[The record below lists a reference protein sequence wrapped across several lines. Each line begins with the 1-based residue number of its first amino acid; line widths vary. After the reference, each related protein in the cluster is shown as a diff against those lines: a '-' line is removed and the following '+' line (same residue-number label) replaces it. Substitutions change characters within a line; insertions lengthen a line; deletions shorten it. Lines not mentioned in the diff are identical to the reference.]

1 MALVVLLAVLLAGAA
16 AGFGYLAWQRQ
27 QAADAVRAVE
37 RESLPAVERAYDAP
51 ADEPA
56 ENPIDFEALR
66 RESPDVYAWLYV
78 PNTNVNLPVLQRP
91 GDDFFYLDHDRYG
104 EPAVEGAVFSQM
116 ANATDFFDPV
126 TVLYGHNIVN
136 DAMFATL
143 HAYEDPAF
151 FADNPEL
158 YVYLPDR
165 ILAYEVVA
173 AYEYDD
179 RHILNSFD
187 FSDPAVRT
195 GYFAS
200 VLAPDDPKANV
211 RDGAQLD
218 ADDRIVQLRR
228 AVREAAESKLRNG
241 VIDTND
247 LLRKITEEATAATA
261 RSAREIELVKTI
273 YELKHTINR

>member
-1 MALVVLLAVLLAGAA
+1 MEKRPARPRAAVVLAVLLVVLLGAA
-16 AGFGYLAWQRQ
+16 ACGFGFLVWQQRQ
-27 QAADAVRAVE
+27 IDRAVAE
-37 RESLPAVERAYDAP
+37 VAQTPLPAVEPTVEAKEA
-51 ADEPA
+51 EPQ
-56 ENPIDFEALR
+56 NPIDFAALQA
-66 RESPDVYAWLYV
+66 ENPDLYAWIYV

-116 ANATDFFDPV
+116 ANATDFSDPV

-218 ADDRIVQLRR
+218 ADDRIVQL
-228 AVREAAESKLRNG
+228 S
-241 VIDTND
+241 TC
-247 LLRKITEEATAATA
+247 
-261 RSAREIELVKTI
+261 RSALTSDPVRYIVTAVLVGEKPAA
-273 YELKHTINR
+273 

>member
-1 MALVVLLAVLLAGAA
+1 
-16 AGFGYLAWQRQ
+16 
-27 QAADAVRAVE
+27 
-37 RESLPAVERAYDAP
+37 
-51 ADEPA
+51 
-56 ENPIDFEALR
+56 
-66 RESPDVYAWLYV
+66 
-78 PNTNVNLPVLQRP
+78 
-91 GDDFFYLDHDRYG
+91 
-104 EPAVEGAVFSQM
+104 M
-116 ANATDFFDPV
+116 ANATDFSDPV

-218 ADDRIVQLRR
+218 ADDLIVQL
-228 AVREAAESKLRNG
+228 S
-241 VIDTND
+241 TC
-247 LLRKITEEATAATA
+247 
-261 RSAREIELVKTI
+261 RSALTSDPVRYIVTAVLVGEKPAA
-273 YELKHTINR
+273 

>member
-1 MALVVLLAVLLAGAA
+1 MEKRPARPRAAVVLAVLLVVLLGAA
-16 AGFGYLAWQRQ
+16 ACGFGFLVWQQRQ
-27 QAADAVRAVE
+27 IDRAVAE
-37 RESLPAVERAYDAP
+37 VAQTPLPAVEPTVEAKEA
-51 ADEPA
+51 EPQ
-56 ENPIDFEALR
+56 NPIDFAALQA
-66 RESPDVYAWLYV
+66 ENPDLYAWIYV

-116 ANATDFFDPV
+116 ANATDFSDPV

-218 ADDRIVQLRR
+218 ADDRIVQLSTCR
-228 AVREAAESKLRNG
+228 AALTSDPVRYIVTAVLVGEKPAA
-241 VIDTND
+241 
-247 LLRKITEEATAATA
+247 
-261 RSAREIELVKTI
+261 
-273 YELKHTINR
+273 

>member
-37 RESLPAVERAYDAP
+37 REPLPAVERAYDAP

-116 ANATDFFDPV
+116 ANATDFSDPV

-158 YVYLPDR
+158 
-165 ILAYEVVA
+165 
-173 AYEYDD
+173 YEYDD

-218 ADDRIVQLRR
+218 ADDLIVQL
-228 AVREAAESKLRNG
+228 S
-241 VIDTND
+241 TC
-247 LLRKITEEATAATA
+247 
-261 RSAREIELVKTI
+261 RSALTSDPVRYIVTAVLVGEKPAA
-273 YELKHTINR
+273 

>member
-1 MALVVLLAVLLAGAA
+1 M
-16 AGFGYLAWQRQ
+16 
-27 QAADAVRAVE
+27 
-37 RESLPAVERAYDAP
+37 
-51 ADEPA
+51 
-56 ENPIDFEALR
+56 
-66 RESPDVYAWLYV
+66 

-116 ANATDFFDPV
+116 ANATDFSDPV

-200 VLAPDDPKANV
+200 VLAPDDPKAQAFHSHLMLEHGDMPFDPFDE
-211 RDGAQLD
+211 RGSAYCESGGA
-218 ADDRIVQLRR
+218 AHAAGFSPTST
-228 AVREAAESKLRNG
+228 AV
-241 VIDTND
+241 
-247 LLRKITEEATAATA
+247 
-261 RSAREIELVKTI
+261 TI
-273 YELKHTINR
+273 

>member
-37 RESLPAVERAYDAP
+37 REPLPAVERAYDAP

-116 ANATDFFDPV
+116 ANATDFSDPV

-195 GYFAS
+195 GYFA
-200 VLAPDDPKANV
+200 V
-211 RDGAQLD
+211 GAR
-218 ADDRIVQLRR
+218 ARRPEGERARRR
-228 AVREAAESKLRNG
+228 AARCRRPHRAAQHLPLGPDQRPGALYRYGRARGREACCVSCAPAFAIGGASFVEG
-241 VIDTND
+241 VERHVSM
-247 LLRKITEEATAATA
+247 L
-261 RSAREIELVKTI
+261 
-273 YELKHTINR
+273 

>member
-37 RESLPAVERAYDAP
+37 REPLPAVERAYDAP

-78 PNTNVNLPVLQRP
+78 PNTNVNLLVLQRP

-116 ANATDFFDPV
+116 ANATDFSDPV

-218 ADDRIVQLRR
+218 ADDLIVQL
-228 AVREAAESKLRNG
+228 S
-241 VIDTND
+241 TC
-247 LLRKITEEATAATA
+247 
-261 RSAREIELVKTI
+261 RSALTSDPVRYIVTAVLVGEKPAA
-273 YELKHTINR
+273 

>member
-1 MALVVLLAVLLAGAA
+1 
-16 AGFGYLAWQRQ
+16 
-27 QAADAVRAVE
+27 
-37 RESLPAVERAYDAP
+37 
-51 ADEPA
+51 
-56 ENPIDFEALR
+56 
-66 RESPDVYAWLYV
+66 
-78 PNTNVNLPVLQRP
+78 
-91 GDDFFYLDHDRYG
+91 
-104 EPAVEGAVFSQM
+104 M
-116 ANATDFFDPV
+116 ANATDFSDPV

-218 ADDRIVQLRR
+218 ADDRIVQLSTWPLGPDQQPGALYRHGR
-228 AVREAAESKLRNG
+228 APWARS
-241 VIDTND
+241 
-247 LLRKITEEATAATA
+247 LLRELRPRLSQQAEPLRRRGRTACLHALA
-261 RSAREIELVKTI
+261 
-273 YELKHTINR
+273 

>member
-37 RESLPAVERAYDAP
+37 REPLPAVERAY
-51 ADEPA
+51 
-56 ENPIDFEALR
+56 
-66 RESPDVYAWLYV
+66 VYAWLYV

-116 ANATDFFDPV
+116 ANATDFSDPV

-218 ADDRIVQLRR
+218 ADDRIVQL
-228 AVREAAESKLRNG
+228 S
-241 VIDTND
+241 TC
-247 LLRKITEEATAATA
+247 
-261 RSAREIELVKTI
+261 RSALTSDPVRYIVTAVLVGEKPAA
-273 YELKHTINR
+273 

>member
-1 MALVVLLAVLLAGAA
+1 MRHSGRVRRDPGAMALVVLLAVLLAGAA
-16 AGFGYLAWQRQ
+16 AGSAISPGNGSRRPMRCARSSASRCRRW
-27 QAADAVRAVE
+27 
-37 RESLPAVERAYDAP
+37 SAP
-51 ADEPA
+51 TTRLRTSRRR
-56 ENPIDFEALR
+56 ILSTLR
-66 RESPDVYAWLYV
+66 RCAGRAPTPTRGSTCRTRTSTFPCSSGRETTSSTSIMTA
-78 PNTNVNLPVLQRP
+78 TASRP
-91 GDDFFYLDHDRYG
+91 SKARCF
-104 EPAVEGAVFSQM
+104 QM
-116 ANATDFFDPV
+116 ANATDFSDPV

-218 ADDRIVQLRR
+218 ADDRIVQL
-228 AVREAAESKLRNG
+228 S
-241 VIDTND
+241 TC
-247 LLRKITEEATAATA
+247 
-261 RSAREIELVKTI
+261 RSALTSDPVRYIVTAVLVGEKPAA
-273 YELKHTINR
+273 

>member
-1 MALVVLLAVLLAGAA
+1 MEKRPVRPRAAVVLAVLLVVLLGAA
-16 AGFGYLAWQRQ
+16 ACGFDFLVWQQRQ
-27 QAADAVRAVE
+27 IDRAVAE
-37 RESLPAVERAYDAP
+37 VAQTPLPAVEPTVEAQEA
-51 ADEPA
+51 EPQ
-56 ENPIDFEALR
+56 NPIDFAALQA
-66 RESPDVYAWLYV
+66 ENPDLYAWIYV
-78 PNTNVNLPVLQRP
+78 PNTNVNLPVAQRT
-91 GDDFFYLDHDRYG
+91 GDDFFYLDHDRRGDY
-104 EPAVEGAVFSQM
+104 AVEGTVFSQT
-116 ANATDFFDPV
+116 ANALDFSDPV

-218 ADDRIVQLRR
+218 ADDRIVQL
-228 AVREAAESKLRNG
+228 S
-241 VIDTND
+241 TC
-247 LLRKITEEATAATA
+247 
-261 RSAREIELVKTI
+261 RSALTSDPVRYIVTAVLVGEKPAA
-273 YELKHTINR
+273 

>member
-116 ANATDFFDPV
+116 ANATDFSDPV

-187 FSDPAVRT
+187 FSDPAVRA
-195 GYFAS
+195 GYFTS

-218 ADDRIVQLRR
+218 ADDRIVQL
-228 AVREAAESKLRNG
+228 S
-241 VIDTND
+241 TC
-247 LLRKITEEATAATA
+247 
-261 RSAREIELVKTI
+261 RSALTSDPVRYIVTAVLVGEKPAA
-273 YELKHTINR
+273 

>member
-1 MALVVLLAVLLAGAA
+1 MEKRPARPRAAVVLAVLLVVLLGAA
-16 AGFGYLAWQRQ
+16 ASGFGFLVWQQRQ
-27 QAADAVRAVE
+27 IDRAVAE
-37 RESLPAVERAYDAP
+37 VAQTPLPAVEPTVEAQEVGP
-51 ADEPA
+51 Q
-56 ENPIDFEALR
+56 NPIDFAALKA
-66 RESPDVYAWLYV
+66 ENPDLYAWIYV

-116 ANATDFFDPV
+116 ANATDFSDPV

-151 FADNPEL
+151 FADDPEL

-218 ADDRIVQLRR
+218 ADDRIVQL
-228 AVREAAESKLRNG
+228 S
-241 VIDTND
+241 TC
-247 LLRKITEEATAATA
+247 
-261 RSAREIELVKTI
+261 RSALTSDPVRYIVTAVLVGEKPAA
-273 YELKHTINR
+273 

>member
-1 MALVVLLAVLLAGAA
+1 M
-16 AGFGYLAWQRQ
+16 
-27 QAADAVRAVE
+27 
-37 RESLPAVERAYDAP
+37 
-51 ADEPA
+51 
-56 ENPIDFEALR
+56 
-66 RESPDVYAWLYV
+66 

-116 ANATDFFDPV
+116 ANATDFSDPV

-173 AYEYDD
+173 AYEYD
-179 RHILNSFD
+179 
-187 FSDPAVRT
+187 
-195 GYFAS
+195 
-200 VLAPDDPKANV
+200 PKANV

-218 ADDRIVQLRR
+218 ADDLIVQL
-228 AVREAAESKLRNG
+228 S
-241 VIDTND
+241 TC
-247 LLRKITEEATAATA
+247 
-261 RSAREIELVKTI
+261 RSALTSDPVRYIVTAVLVGEKPAA
-273 YELKHTINR
+273 

>member
-37 RESLPAVERAYDAP
+37 REPLPAVERAYDAP

-104 EPAVEGAVFSQM
+104 EPAV
-116 ANATDFFDPV
+116 
-126 TVLYGHNIVN
+126 
-136 DAMFATL
+136 ATL

-218 ADDRIVQLRR
+218 ADDRIVQL
-228 AVREAAESKLRNG
+228 S
-241 VIDTND
+241 TC
-247 LLRKITEEATAATA
+247 
-261 RSAREIELVKTI
+261 RSALTSDPVRYIVTAVLVGEKPAA
-273 YELKHTINR
+273 